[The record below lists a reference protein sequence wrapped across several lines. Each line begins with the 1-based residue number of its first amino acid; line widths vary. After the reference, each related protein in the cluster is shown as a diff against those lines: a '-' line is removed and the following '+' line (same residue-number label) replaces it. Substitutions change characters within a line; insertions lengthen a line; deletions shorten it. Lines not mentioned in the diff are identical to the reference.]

1 MDQFYFQK
9 RIDYSKDSE
18 PVMFDKAQLLVN
30 QKIDYLFD
38 QLKDV
43 REVTGEFTSSFVA
56 VNYNGEIWTSDKRGI
71 IFSFF
76 TFRICKLFI

>member
-43 REVTGEFTSSFVA
+43 REVTGEFTPSFVA
-56 VNYNGEIWTSDKRGI
+56 VNYNGEIWTSDKQGI